1 MGKLS
6 EVKLQK
12 YMVLL
17 MGPPLGGKT
26 VFASQFPQP
35 FFIDLEDGLHSVKAM
50 RRDQGLDFD
59 FDVITINEQAT
70 DDSDFISLCGK
81 TFSTA
86 SGWVK
91 VKKLCE
97 VLVRKMP
104 QDSTLILDN
113 LSRGYEMLIS
123 HVQKTTNRAK
133 LQIQDWGTF
142 VDEVADLVNML
153 KYRAKCNVILIGHEQ
168 YDKDEGTGE
177 ILRSFL
183 MPTRAKHRI
192 PSIATELSRIYAV
205 PKGPKNKRTVVRIL
219 QTSPD
224 FLTAVGS
231 RSLIPDIEDPTYAKV
246 KPYLEA
252 ALGRELPPPTWTPTT
267 NN

>member
-1 MGKLS
+1 MMGKLS
-6 EVKLQK
+6 EVQLQK
-12 YMVLL
+12 FVVLL
-17 MGPPLGGKT
+17 MGPPLSGKT

-50 RRDQGLDFD
+50 RKSQGLNFD
-59 FDVITINEQAT
+59 FDVISITEQPT
-70 DDSDFISLCGK
+70 DDPDFVSLCGK
-81 TFSTA
+81 SFATA
-86 SGWVK
+86 NAWVK

-97 VLVRKMP
+97 VLCRKMP
-104 QDSTLILDN
+104 QDSTVVLDN
-113 LSRGYEMLIS
+113 MSRAYEMLVTHI
-123 HVQKTTNRAK
+123 QRTTNRAK

-142 VDEVADLVNML
+142 VDEMSDLVNMF
-153 KYRAKCNVILIGHEQ
+153 KYQAKCNVILIGHEQ
-168 YDKDEGTGE
+168 YDKDEASGE

-183 MPTRAKHRI
+183 MPTKAKHRI
-192 PSIATELSRIYAV
+192 PSIATELWRLYAV
-205 PKGPKNKRTVVRIL
+205 PRGPKNKRTVVRIL

-252 ALGRELPPPTWTPTT
+252 ALGRELPPPTWTPK
-267 NN
+267 N